1 MRQSMRVQKYLF
13 QSTPPRREVTAKVN
27 IEVRIPDVMSTSNPN
42 LTSEN
47 LYRKMHGIQISKPNL
62 KYGNT
67 VELSNGIPIN
77 AEKNISVGAL
87 LPVRTYDEIMAAY
100 PSHHHARSIHKRLYS
115 QIIMTSSNGTC
126 LSCP

>member
-1 MRQSMRVQKYLF
+1 MN
-13 QSTPPRREVTAKVN
+13 TG
-27 IEVRIPDVMSTSNPN
+27 VRIPNVMPTFSLN

-47 LYRKMHGIQISKPNL
+47 LYWKMHDMQISKLNL

-67 VELSNGIPIN
+67 VELSSVIPIN

-100 PSHHHARSIHKRLYS
+100 PSHHHAHSINARVLK
-115 QIIMTSSNGTC
+115 SS
-126 LSCP
+126 